1 MVTKVKTEKKRTK
14 QRSKGFAQAVLGKLA
29 GVIQPR
35 VQKVGPEHFGIVSI
49 DCARDRSKWMLTDF
63 YGRVLVPPTTV
74 EHGRSHIQLALLM
87 CRQAIEKHGIK
98 DTIPEIF
105 AVALPIG

>member
-1 MVTKVKTEKKRTK
+1 
-14 QRSKGFAQAVLGKLA
+14 
-29 GVIQPR
+29 
-35 VQKVGPEHFGIVSI
+35 
-49 DCARDRSKWMLTDF
+49 MLTDF
-63 YGRVLVPPTTV
+63 YGPVLVPPTTV